1 MKEWAKGN
9 RKPANAEELFNLRHA
24 SVRNLAERVLGITK
38 EKFPILATMME
49 FKFSSQRDIV
59 LCCLL
64 LHNFIRKTNMYD
76 EGFDYQ
82 ANADEEEEEQEEGEN
97 LAAEEA
103 VDGIL
108 VRDTIANEMWEQ
120 YVAYCLANV
129 NN

>member
-1 MKEWAKGN
+1 
-9 RKPANAEELFNLRHA
+9 
-24 SVRNLAERVLGITK
+24 
-38 EKFPILATMME
+38 
-49 FKFSSQRDIV
+49 
-59 LCCLL
+59 
-64 LHNFIRKTNMYD
+64 MYD

-108 VRDTIANEMWEQ
+108 FRDTIANEMWET